1 MWFRRGW
8 FRPMFCYYDPWDD
21 LLGLIIFPIIL
32 MFPLILGIFV
42 ALLGVIRIVLP
53 IAVPVLIIAAI
64 AKARKKREAKRRDYE
79 DELYRMDLHKFHD
92 DDAERLARK
101 YEYQQKRR
109 YF

>member
-8 FRPMFCYYDPWDD
+8 FRPAFYYYDPLDD
-21 LLGLIIFPIIL
+21 LLGFFIL
-32 MFPLILGIFV
+32 PFILLLPLIFGIFV

-64 AKARKKREAKRRDYE
+64 AKGRKKREAKRRDYE